1 MNKHQQL
8 DRKVLTLAEL
18 CDYLRIHKTTAY
30 RLVKRGKIP
39 AFRIGSYG
47 GSTSKQSTN
56 GGAFLMSSSPR
67 RDRCRLRG
75 TAETIYAGVP

>member
-39 AFRIGSYG
+39 GFRIGSYWRFNIEAIE
-47 GSTSKQSTN
+47 KW
-56 GGAFLMSSSPR
+56 
-67 RDRCRLRG
+67 RG
-75 TAETIYAGVP
+75 VLDE

>member
-1 MNKHQQL
+1 MGKHQQL

-39 AFRIGSYG
+39 AFRIGSYWRFNIEAID
-47 GSTSKQSTN
+47 KW
-56 GGAFLMSSSPR
+56 
-67 RDRCRLRG
+67 RG
-75 TAETIYAGVP
+75 VLDE